1 MRDDPIVA
9 EVRRTREEL
18 AARFNFDVDAIFADM
33 QSRQTTLGQR
43 LVLPKKRRGLVDES
57 DRQRKPVL
65 AE

>member
-33 QSRQTTLGQR
+33 QSRQATLGSR
-43 LVLPKKRRGLVDES
+43 LVLPKKRRGPVEGIQMH
-57 DRQRKPVL
+57 RVPVL
-65 AE
+65 IQ